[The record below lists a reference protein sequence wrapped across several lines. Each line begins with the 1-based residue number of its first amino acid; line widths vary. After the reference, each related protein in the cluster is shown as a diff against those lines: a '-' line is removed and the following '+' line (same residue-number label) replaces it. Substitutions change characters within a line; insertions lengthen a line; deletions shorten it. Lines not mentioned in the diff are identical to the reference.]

1 MTFLRFDKSTV
12 EVEIERPA
20 PEKVLSGD
28 PVFSTWN
35 FEEVGETRFAGIW
48 ESTPGKWT
56 VQYDEWEFCHIL
68 KGHSILTSQSGEEQV
83 LKAGDSFVIRPGFK
97 GTWEVVET
105 TAKEYV
111 IELS

>member
-1 MTFLRFDKSTV
+1 MKFLRFDPSTV
-12 EVEIERPA
+12 AVEIERPA
-20 PEKVLSGD
+20 AEKLLAGD
-28 PVFSTWN
+28 PEFRTWN
-35 FEEVGETRFAGIW
+35 YEEVDGTRFAGVW

-56 VQYDEWEFCHIL
+56 VSYDEWEFCHIL
-68 KGHSILTSQSGEEQV
+68 KGVSILTSEDGDVQT

-111 IELS
+111 IQL

>member
-1 MTFLRFDKSTV
+1 MKFLRFDKATV
-12 EVEIERPA
+12 EVEIERPDA
-20 PEKVLSGD
+20 AKLISGD

-35 FEEVGETRFAGIW
+35 FEEVGDSRFSGIW
-48 ESTPGKWT
+48 ESTPGKWR

-68 KGHSILTSQSGEEQV
+68 KGHSILTDEDGNEHV
-83 LKAGDSFVIRPGFK
+83 LKAGDSFVIRPGFS

-111 IELS
+111 IQL